1 MSLRRRVSENNLM
14 KIDGRA
20 LATEIL
26 DELRKKVLQLKT
38 RGITPSLAV
47 ILIGEEKSSNV
58 YVRQKE
64 LKAREIGA
72 ETKIF
77 RFNETV
83 TNEKIETLIKKLDSN
98 PKIHGIILQR
108 PAPQTIQVERL
119 VELISPAKE
128 IDGFGKTS
136 LYTVPVAAAVF
147 EILGEIFGNL
157 SEEESF
163 NAWLKSKKIVV
174 IGKGETAGQP
184 IINYFRKR
192 EIETIVID
200 SKTENKNEI
209 IRQADVIISAV
220 GKRGI
225 INFKDLKKG
234 VILIGVGLSADDEGK
249 TQGDYVNDE
258 VEQIAAFYTPTP
270 GGVGPVNVALL
281 LENLI
286 EATENLSK

>member
-1 MSLRRRVSENNLM
+1 M